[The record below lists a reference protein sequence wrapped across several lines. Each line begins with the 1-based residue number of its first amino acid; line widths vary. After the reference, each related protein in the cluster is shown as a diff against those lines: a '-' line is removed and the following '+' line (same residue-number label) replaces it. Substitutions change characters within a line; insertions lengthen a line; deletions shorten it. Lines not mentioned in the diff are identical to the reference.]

1 MTKDLLIR
9 FKSHNEFGK
18 DSTAKYR
25 PWIAIHVEFFPDKI
39 TAKKREHYFK
49 QGSGSRLKQQIISD
63 FLARWAHIL
72 H

>member
-39 TAKKREHYFK
+39 TAKKEN
-49 QGSGSRLKQQIISD
+49 IISSKVQVQD
-63 FLARWAHIL
+63 
-72 H
+72 